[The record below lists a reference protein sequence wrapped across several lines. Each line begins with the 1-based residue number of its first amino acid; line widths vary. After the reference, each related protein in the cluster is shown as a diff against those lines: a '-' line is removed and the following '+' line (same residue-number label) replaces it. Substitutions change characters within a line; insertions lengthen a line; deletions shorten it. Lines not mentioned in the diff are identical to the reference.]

1 MRNKLTLGF
10 VLLAGFAFTE
20 PVSAWDS
27 IASCS
32 ESVNIA
38 LEKAGIDRADILS
51 QDTFPEGTNG
61 RTPSLD
67 GWRSWLKMKSCDGN
81 IVVIRGETVSSQMF
95 TRRVTAQFQIRPV
108 NHMERTDRL
117 P

>member
-20 PVSAWDS
+20 PVSARDS

-81 IVVIRGETVSSQMF
+81 IVVYTWRNCVVADVYATGNCTVSDQ
-95 TRRVTAQFQIRPV
+95 TR
-108 NHMERTDRL
+108 
-117 P
+117 